1 MQADHDSHPVA
12 PPGPPVPGRPHHPAR
27 QLPLPLP
34 MAAAS
39 HDPADLLEDESNRAA
54 LAWLRRP
61 EDWPAGRLALFGPP
75 ATGKTHMLR
84 GLAGARGWPVLEGPA
99 LRGLPEVPPGP
110 GLAVDDADCM
120 AEERPLLHL
129 LNLCA
134 ERRQPVLLAGRK
146 APARWPVALPDLRSR
161 LRAMTAVAVAPPG
174 DALLAALLQKHFAD
188 RQLRVDPALQSWL
201 LARLPREAAAVAEA
215 AARLDRAALA
225 AGGRLTRALAAAAL
239 EDLPGLDGAGDDD
252 SMAGQVA
259 ASTSAPRLL

>member
-1 MQADHDSHPVA
+1 MSAFY
-12 PPGPPVPGRPHHPAR
+12 PPR

-34 MAAAS
+34 VATS

-61 EDWPAGRLALFGPP
+61 EDWPGGRLALFGPA

-84 GLAGARGWPVLEGPA
+84 GMAAERGWPVLEGPM

-110 GLAVDDADCM
+110 GLAVDDADCA
-120 AEERPLLHL
+120 AEERALLHL

-134 ERRQPVLLAGRK
+134 ERRQPVLLAGRE

-161 LRAMTAVAVAPPG
+161 LRAMTAVAVQPPG
-174 DALLAALLQKHFAD
+174 DSLLAALLQKHFAD
-188 RQLRVDPALQSWL
+188 RQLRVDPGLQAWL
-201 LARLPREAAAVAEA
+201 LSRLPREAAAVAEA

-225 AGGRLTRALAAAAL
+225 TGGRLTRALTRAAL
-239 EDLPGLDGAGDDD
+239 EGMPGFEED
-252 SMAGQVA
+252 A
-259 ASTSAPRLL
+259 AAEPENGSIPAPRLL

>member
-1 MQADHDSHPVA
+1 MSAFY
-12 PPGPPVPGRPHHPAR
+12 PAR

-34 MAAAS
+34 FAAS

-61 EDWPAGRLALFGPP
+61 EDWPGGRLALFGPA

-84 GLAGARGWPVLEGPA
+84 GLAAERGWPVLEGPM
-99 LRGLPEVPPGP
+99 LRGLPDVPPGP
-110 GLAVDDADCM
+110 GLVVDDADCA
-120 AEERPLLHL
+120 AEEQALLHL

-134 ERRQPVLLAGRK
+134 ERRQPVLLAGRE

-161 LRAMTAVAVAPPG
+161 LRAMTAVAVQPPG

-188 RQLRVDPALQSWL
+188 RQLRVDPGLQAWL
-201 LARLPREAAAVAEA
+201 LPRLPREAAAVAEA

-225 AGGRLTRALAAAAL
+225 TGGRLTRALARAAL
-239 EDLPGLDGAGDDD
+239 EGMPGFAGAEEDAAAEA
-252 SMAGQVA
+252 AGG
-259 ASTSAPRLL
+259 SSATPRLL

>member
-1 MQADHDSHPVA
+1 MSAFY
-12 PPGPPVPGRPHHPAR
+12 PPR

-34 MAAAS
+34 FATS

-61 EDWPAGRLALFGPP
+61 EDWPGGRLALFGPA

-84 GLAGARGWPVLEGPA
+84 GMAAERGWPVLEGPM

-110 GLAVDDADCM
+110 GLAVDDADCA
-120 AEERPLLHL
+120 AEERALLHL

-134 ERRQPVLLAGRK
+134 ERRQPVLLAGRE

-161 LRAMTAVAVAPPG
+161 LRAMTAVAVQPPG
-174 DALLAALLQKHFAD
+174 DSLLAALLQKHFAD
-188 RQLRVDPALQSWL
+188 RQLRVDPGLQAWL
-201 LARLPREAAAVAEA
+201 LSRLPREAAAVAEA

-225 AGGRLTRALAAAAL
+225 TGGRLTRALTRAAL
-239 EDLPGLDGAGDDD
+239 EGMPGFEED
-252 SMAGQVA
+252 A
-259 ASTSAPRLL
+259 AAEPENGSIPAPRLL